1 MKNRFLL
8 SITVILAS
16 GPVHAG
22 SYTEAAELES
32 LCSLVGKTTAV
43 TYRNRMS
50 GVSKEQAIEQAIQ
63 QWGENPT
70 KMQKAPVVIAYDM
83 ATDERDAYRRGWAY
97 CMDQQNQPKPK
108 AKK

>member
-1 MKNRFLL
+1 MRNRLLL
-8 SITVILAS
+8 SIAVMLAS
-16 GPVHAG
+16 GSVHAG

-32 LCSLVGKTTAV
+32 LCSLVGKTTAT
-43 TYRNRMS
+43 TYRNRMA
-50 GVSKEQAIEQAIQ
+50 GISKEQAIEQAIK

-97 CMDQQNQPKPK
+97 CMDQQTQPKSKPK
-108 AKK
+108 K

>member
-1 MKNRFLL
+1 MSPMLL
-8 SITVILAS
+8 LTVAILVTSAPS
-16 GPVHAG
+16 YAG
-22 SYTEAAELES
+22 GYTEAAELES

-43 TYRNRMS
+43 TFCNRMA
-50 GVSKEQAIEQAIQ
+50 GISKEQAIEQAIQ

-97 CMDQQNQPKPK
+97 CMDQQTQPKSK